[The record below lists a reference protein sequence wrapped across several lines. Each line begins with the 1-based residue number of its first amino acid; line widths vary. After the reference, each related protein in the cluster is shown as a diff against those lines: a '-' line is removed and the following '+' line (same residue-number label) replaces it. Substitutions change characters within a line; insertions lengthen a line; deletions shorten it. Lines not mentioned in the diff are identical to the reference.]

1 MRILISE
8 KLSPHKYKTPEGYL
22 ICTDAVLARTGLQTY
37 KRSELFACDDMR
49 EIEVNRTPEE
59 VFSQA
64 TLASFE
70 NKPISIDHPDE
81 EINVD
86 NYGKYAVGFMRD
98 IRRGKD
104 NGQDVIIGDLVITDK
119 TAIDLIESGEYTE
132 LSCGYD
138 CDIKDEE
145 HPCQRNIRGNHLA
158 LCRQGRAGN
167 ARIVDSI
174 KDSEYHQIDM
184 TDPWGGTRSLIV
196 KAFSFEEAKKK
207 AEKFKPEWKFRAAYQ
222 ASKADVDSAKRRGLY
237 VDSVDDARFWG
248 QQYPYEL
255 WLTYPKTGRKFMAG
269 AFKTHEEARQNTDR
283 LRKEFTHNVD
293 GIPNAEIRENFRDS
307 VKDVN
312 DLTKFKMALR
322 NISKMYS
329 NDPGI
334 EYVTSTLKNLGYEVV
349 IDSIDGWKE
358 NKNVPGEHIKQYRM
372 NVMLEGREHHF
383 LVQLYADMG
392 EWKVKEINAYMLD
405 SDNTKQGDSMKDED
419 FSKKTK
425 QGFTVV
431 EMYRDGGRLHAI
443 VKRSSDYVVALGYD
457 TSDGTWAQGRYVD
470 KYENALATLKEE
482 KPYARKIQDCD
493 VTDSSDIYRSFNYML
508 NTYSMQKD
516 MLYSI
521 VGKIKS
527 ASDLTKE
534 EKDMLIMKAN
544 SLISSLDR
552 LGDSVKDET
561 PSKEVT
567 KNLEKEVKDSGTKV
581 LKMGLIALK
590 AMKSMKK

>member
-174 KDSEYHQIDM
+174 NDVEPRKNESKEDFISRFMSETKEEYPDEKQRLAVAYSYWNKKNVDDGKVITINNGTKIVQVGEKGKTYAEKDGNVWY
-184 TDPWGGTRSLIV
+184 V
-196 KAFSFEEAKKK
+196 KRKGRILQRVNTEIEAKSLVEESARMGDEEVDIENLSKS
-207 AEKFKPEWKFRAAYQ
+207 EKEKLR
-222 ASKADVDSAKRRGLY
+222 
-237 VDSVDDARFWG
+237 
-248 QQYPYEL
+248 
-255 WLTYPKTGRKFMAG
+255 
-269 AFKTHEEARQNTDR
+269 
-283 LRKEFTHNVD
+283 RKEENK
-293 GIPNAEIRENFRDS
+293 REERESDS
-307 VKDVN
+307 YDKQIE
-312 DLTKFKMALR
+312 FLR
-322 NISKMYS
+322 NKI
-329 NDPGI
+329 
-334 EYVTSTLKNLGYEVV
+334 
-349 IDSIDGWKE
+349 KE
-358 NKNVPGEHIKQYRM
+358 
-372 NVMLEGREHHF
+372 LEMQKAQIRDTD
-383 LVQLYADMG
+383 Y
-392 EWKVKEINAYMLD
+392 
-405 SDNTKQGDSMKDED
+405 
-419 FSKKTK
+419 SKKTR
-425 QGFTVV
+425 QGYDVI
-431 EMYRDGGRLHAI
+431 EMYRDGGRIHAI
-443 VKRSSDYVVALGYD
+443 VKRQNDYVVALGYD
-457 TSDGTWAQGRYVD
+457 ESDGTWAQGRYVD

-516 MLYSI
+516 ILYSI

-544 SLISSLDR
+544 SLISSLDK

-567 KNLEKEVKDSGTKV
+567 KNLEKEVKDSGTEV
-581 LKMGLIALK
+581 LKMGLIAMK